1 MLNIF
6 KNLVSRSLLSK
17 NEFKM
22 VFKYNKF
29 IFNKNRLYM
38 GKGCPIN
45 GILKMNVMTI
55 LQDFSNNNEANSFGY
70 LLESSNLWHDRLEY
84 VNFNSLGS

>member
-1 MLNIF
+1 
-6 KNLVSRSLLSK
+6 
-17 NEFKM
+17 M

-29 IFNKNRLYM
+29 LFNKNRLYM

-70 LLESSNLWHDRLEY
+70 LLESSNLWHDKLEY
-84 VNFNSLGS
+84 VNFNSLGKLKNLNLLWNFHINPNHKC

>member
-55 LQDFSNNNEANSFGY
+55 LQDFSNNNEVKVVFVFWLNGKSQNIWLF
-70 LLESSNLWHDRLEY
+70 LLS
-84 VNFNSLGS
+84 